1 MGRDHVRPDRLC
13 EALER
18 VLQRIDPEHRLRVY
32 RLWTFWAEEVG
43 PAIAARAE
51 PAGYR
56 SGVLSVRV
64 SSAPWMQ
71 ELQLMKET
79 IRERLNAR
87 LGEPL
92 IRDIYFVSGPTA
104 GARGL
109 APAAQSAPAEAPP
122 PAELLPPIRNAE
134 LAAVFQRLVRAHAR
148 RGPAKR

>member
-1 MGRDHVRPDRLC
+1 MSRPPARPDRLA
-13 EALER
+13 EPLAR
-18 VLQRIDPEHRLRVY
+18 VLQRIDPEHRLRAY
-32 RLWTFWAEEVG
+32 RLWSFWAEEVG

-71 ELQLMKET
+71 ELQFMKEVL
-79 IRERLNAR
+79 RERLNAR

-92 IRDIYFVSGPTA
+92 IRDIYFVSGATA
-104 GARGL
+104 GTRGRRPAAERAPQE
-109 APAAQSAPAEAPP
+109 APAPVE
-122 PAELLPPIRNAE
+122 LPPIRDAQ
-134 LAAVFQRLVRAHAR
+134 LAAVFQRLVRAHGR